1 MLEILLI
8 IGNHEYTRDAV
19 INYLQSRVHSFWI
32 SLTCTAQPGHGGK
45 RSDSPEGR
53 VPSAITEILQ
63 VIDHEP
69 TNLNETQ

>member
-1 MLEILLI
+1 MNVGLETNLFI
-8 IGNHEYTRDAV
+8 HVSSE
-19 INYLQSRVHSFWI
+19 HSPQWVGEHDR
-32 SLTCTAQPGHGGK
+32 LTCTAQPGHGGK